1 VSVARRCGIAG
12 LAFFALCAVAAPVLA
27 PNRPTELFKDRTY
40 APAMRVHVRDARGW
54 HAPFVYRQ
62 RMSDRGMR
70 RYSDDT
76 SAPLTLQWFAGGR
89 LVSLP
94 NGPDDEPLLLLGA
107 DAIGR
112 DVFSR
117 LLYGARLSLGVTL
130 LGAAGALCIGVLIG
144 GLAGAIGGRVDT
156 GLTLL
161 ADFVLV
167 LPAVYLVLVLRA
179 MLPLV
184 LYAPAVFGLMSGLFA
199 LAAWP
204 HVARGVRAIVAP
216 DRARDDAEAARAA
229 GASPW
234 RVTWQLLPAAR
245 GFLGAEC
252 VLLIPALLAAETTI
266 SFLGLGFPERSPS
279 WGTMLQDAGNVRVM
293 IEAPWMLAPAA
304 ALFLVVLSVQLV
316 GGTRAPAQALLVS
329 NGK

>member
-1 VSVARRCGIAG
+1 
-12 LAFFALCAVAAPVLA
+12 
-27 PNRPTELFKDRTY
+27 LFKDRTY
-40 APAMRVHVRDARGW
+40 APAMRVRLHDARGW

-62 RMSDRGMR
+62 LLSDRRMR
-70 RYSDDT
+70 RYADDL
-76 SAPLTLQWFAGGR
+76 SAPLTLQWLTAGR

-94 NGPDDEPLLLLGA
+94 GGPSEGAAAADPLLLLGA
-107 DAIGR
+107 DALGR

-117 LLYGARLSLGVTL
+117 LLYGARLSLGVTFI
-130 LGAAGALCIGVLIG
+130 GAAGALCLGVILG

-156 GLTLL
+156 GLTLF

-184 LYAPAVFGLMSGLFA
+184 LHAPTVFGLMSGLFA

-204 HVARGVRAIVAP
+204 HVARGVRAIVATE
-216 DRARDDAEAARAA
+216 RARDYAEAARAS

-245 GFLGAEC
+245 GFLGAQC

-266 SFLGLGFPERSPS
+266 SFLGLGFPEQSPS

-316 GGTRAPAQALLVS
+316 GGTRAPAQALLIS
-329 NGK
+329 SRRSQT